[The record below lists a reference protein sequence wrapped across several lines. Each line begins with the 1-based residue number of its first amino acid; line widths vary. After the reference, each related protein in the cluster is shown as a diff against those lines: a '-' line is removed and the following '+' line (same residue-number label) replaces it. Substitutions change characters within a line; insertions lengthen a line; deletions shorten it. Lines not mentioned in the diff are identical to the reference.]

1 MNISDAIIDAVG
13 GLEDEIIAEVYEPKN
28 KKRGA
33 IIGALALAACT
44 AIIIIGSGL
53 LKDPQLI
60 PDIVEPPVI
69 TQRIEETQSPE
80 ITQTPTPQQTP
91 APKPTQTPASQP
103 EGIRLVI
110 NQCEPVKYYTASAIY
125 YVDPERWEGDA
136 DADADDDA
144 DADADADSDSDSDTP
159 EDTKRYMR
167 YDEIMEL
174 YGISL
179 DMPGYRM
186 YNNFYY
192 YPEDA
197 HNNVFEYYNGRGNL
211 IISICHDGSISYI
224 NSEGMIPTDIHGTR
238 VIAAENGGVYVASF
252 SKDGLDY
259 FVRADRLTEDE
270 FTKLLEVLI

>member
-1 MNISDAIIDAVG
+1 MNLSDAIIDAIG
-13 GLEDEIIAEVYEPKN
+13 ELDEEVIAEVYEPKK

-33 IIGALALAACT
+33 AIGALALAACA
-44 AIIIIGSGL
+44 AIIIVGSGF
-53 LKDPQLI
+53 LKDPPHIPEPYAPPAVTQQL
-60 PDIVEPPVI
+60 
-69 TQRIEETQSPE
+69 EETQSPE
-80 ITQTPTPQQTP
+80 ITQTPTPQPTATP
-91 APKPTQTPASQP
+91 TQP

-144 DADADADSDSDSDTP
+144 DADADADSDSDKP
-159 EDTKRYMR
+159 EDTKRYLR

-179 DMPGYRM
+179 DVPGYRM
-186 YNNFYY
+186 YNNFYH

-197 HNNVFEYYNGRGNL
+197 HNNVFEYYNGMGNL

-252 SKDGLDY
+252 SKGGLDY
-259 FVRADRLTEDE
+259 FVWANRITEEE
-270 FTKLLEVLI
+270 FTKLLEVLV